1 MKVKYHFK
9 NDDQLVSKVKAE
21 MIKTIARQEKFSTRW
36 EANKMLPFV
45 FRKQKLPNNYQVI
58 SKLWRAIL
66 ENFENFRY
74 SNKHLREKKLLQLVN
89 FLKSKTKMIA

>member
-36 EANKMLPFV
+36 EADEMLPLV
-45 FRKQKLPNNYQVI
+45 FRKQNLPDNYQVI

-66 ENFENFRY
+66 EDFEDFRY
-74 SNKHLREKKLLQLVN
+74 SNKHLLGKN
-89 FLKSKTKMIA
+89 CFN